1 MQGLHTLYCQCFFY
15 DQTGGDI
22 MVETAESSTA
32 TAEKTEETATATKET
47 TSIATEGAK
56 TETKTEET
64 AKTETAKTETKAE
77 TKTEVKAE
85 VKEEVA
91 KTEVFE
97 LEAPKDG
104 LLTKE
109 YVTQFQKDAI
119 EAGLS
124 KDEAKNLLDTQ
135 HRAVQD
141 FDSRTKASVEKAK
154 EEWRNMSRADTE
166 IGGDNFN
173 KTAEISKR
181 VVEKFGNDAFKKLLN
196 ESGFGNYPEVLRFLS
211 KVGSAFSEDQLKA
224 GNPSSGG
231 TTKSREEIL
240 FGGTTPA

>member
-1 MQGLHTLYCQCFFY
+1 
-15 DQTGGDI
+15 
-22 MVETAESSTA
+22 MVETAEGSTA

-64 AKTETAKTETKAE
+64 AKTETAKTEIKAE
-77 TKTEVKAE
+77 TKTEVKPEAKTE
-85 VKEEVA
+85 VKTEVA
-91 KTEVFE
+91 KPEVFE
-97 LEAPKDG
+97 LEVPKDG

-119 EAGLS
+119 AAGLS
-124 KDEAKNLLDTQ
+124 KDEAKDLLDTQ

-173 KTAEISKR
+173 KTAEISRR
-181 VVEKFGNDAFKKLLN
+181 VVEKFGNEAFRKLLN

-224 GNPSSGG
+224 GSPSSGG
-231 TTKSREEIL
+231 VQKSKEEIL
-240 FGGTTPA
+240 FGATTPA